1 MNLSEEEFWKL
12 NLKKLDALIARKN
25 NADQKL
31 KKEADFRAGVI
42 ASVYANVHRDKK
54 KKTAPYKPQDF
65 MPVEKKP
72 EQNWKTQLKIVEMLN
87 VAFGGCDKRGG
98 GK

>member
-1 MNLSEEEFWKL
+1 M
-12 NLKKLDALIARKN
+12 KKLDALILRKN
-25 NADQKL
+25 NLDQKL

-54 KKTAPYKPQDF
+54 KKPAPYIPQDF

>member
-1 MNLSEEEFWKL
+1 LSEDEFWKL
-12 NLKKLDALIARKN
+12 NLKKLDALISRKI

-54 KKTAPYKPQDF
+54 KKPAPYIPQDF
-65 MPVEKKP
+65 MPVEKKK
-72 EQNWKTQLKIVEMLN
+72 EQGWETQLKIVEMLN
-87 VAFGGCDKRGG
+87 VAFGGRDERGG
-98 GK
+98 GR